1 MGKNTRDA
9 KKLSRNWKTTGCFHF
24 DGQMLG
30 NRAVEGYPV
39 ILMDYFYGVGFGDQH
54 VLLRENGTSW
64 SHRAHTIRC
73 PEIFYCAK
81 TN

>member
-1 MGKNTRDA
+1 
-9 KKLSRNWKTTGCFHF
+9 
-24 DGQMLG
+24 MLG